1 MSFSISSIFWTKV
14 LSIASLNVMKG
25 IFIEARYVLLY
36 IRVNFW
42 LKAGDNAKILT
53 KSLKKESSQN
63 KILLTKKN
71 SAIST
76 DT

>member
-14 LSIASLNVMKG
+14 LSIASLNEIKG
-25 IFIEARYVLLY
+25 IFIEVRYVLLY

-53 KSLKKESSQN
+53 KSLKNSQV
-63 KILLTKKN
+63 KIRF
-71 SAIST
+71 S
-76 DT
+76 